1 MAWKAP
7 FRPRTENGVSQ
18 NFDDGIVEIYAVSN
32 TAAPGYAPVP
42 TLAAEPS
49 YTLRYE
55 ERTFGIQR
63 YYSSKQ
69 NQIQIERVIRVPRV
83 PGVNNQQAA
92 KTEDGVIYRIDLVQP
107 FMDVYPPSMDLTLVR
122 YDQIQEAVT

>member
-7 FRPRTENGVSQ
+7 FRPRTENGVTQ
-18 NFDDGIVEIYAVSN
+18 NFDDGVVEIYAVIN

-42 TLAAEPS
+42 TLATDPS

-69 NQIQIERVIRVPRV
+69 NQVQIERIIRVPIV

-92 KTEDGVIYRIDLVQP
+92 KTEDGKIYRIDLVQAVT
-107 FMDVYPPSMDLTLVR
+107 DVYPPCIDLTLAKYEQRSEVK
-122 YDQIQEAVT
+122 